1 MSELPIYWCKIL
13 IFATVS
19 FVARLFFGAETQ
31 RFSRVPGVGGHVAME
46 VKRTEKDDFVT
57 RINGKDPAAWEELYV
72 RYYKA
77 LCSYSASLMG
87 SPATAE
93 DLVQELL
100 LKLWQSDRVFS
111 VLPEL
116 TAYLYRSVYHN
127 SLAYRRDCTNRETL
141 LRSMHERNLREGCT
155 PPHVDPEADM
165 EQLAGLVGEEVI
177 RRLYSDIHALPAEQQ
192 RIIRL
197 SIAGFKGAEIARR
210 LGISIN
216 TVKTQK
222 YRGYRS
228 LRLRLSKFFFLFTLF
243 IALLRV

>member
-1 MSELPIYWCKIL
+1 MESKRSVSE
-13 IFATVS
+13 
-19 FVARLFFGAETQ
+19 E
-31 RFSRVPGVGGHVAME
+31 
-46 VKRTEKDDFVT
+46 FVT
-57 RINGKDPAAWEELYV
+57 RVNGKCPAAWEELYV
-72 RYYKA
+72 RYYRA
-77 LCSYSASLMG
+77 LCSYSASLTG
-87 SPATAE
+87 DAAAAE

-127 SLAYRRDCTNRETL
+127 SLAHRRDSANRTSL
-141 LRSMHERNLREGCT
+141 LRSLHERRVRDGIS
-155 PPHVDPEADM
+155 PPHIDPEADM
-165 EQLAGLVGEEVI
+165 EQLAGIVGEEVI
-177 RRLYSDIHALPAEQQ
+177 RRLYSDIGALPAEQR

-197 SIAGFKGAEIARR
+197 SIAGLKGAEIASR

-228 LRLRLSKFFFLFTLF
+228 LRLRLSKFFFLFTF
-243 IALLRV
+243 TLLLVIKGLH